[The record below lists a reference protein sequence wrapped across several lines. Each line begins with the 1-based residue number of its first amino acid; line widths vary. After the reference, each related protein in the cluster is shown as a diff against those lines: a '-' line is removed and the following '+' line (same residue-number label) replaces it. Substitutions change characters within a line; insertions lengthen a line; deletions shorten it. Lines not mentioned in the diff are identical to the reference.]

1 MKYKDI
7 IKTNLNLIAFGAYVI
22 NIDEYKSTGTHW
34 IPLYLNADSVIY
46 FDRAEDIKKKIKKI
60 RGNKSIKTNI
70 YGMQAYSLIMC
81 WYFLLKGSSL
91 LD

>member
-46 FDRAEDIKKKIKKI
+46 FDRAEDIKKKSKKSEVTKVSKQI
-60 RGNKSIKTNI
+60 FMEYKHTV
-70 YGMQAYSLIMC
+70 
-81 WYFLLKGSSL
+81 W
-91 LD
+91 